1 MSFKVHISP
10 GVKSVRILS
19 YYGPHFLV
27 FGLNSKNNEVSLHIQ
42 SECGKMRSR
51 ITPNTDMFN
60 AVSVN
65 HDILKLFTSMLRIK
79 KVPEKNKT
87 VNNWY
92 VRELTSTK

>member
-1 MSFKVHISP
+1 
-10 GVKSVRILS
+10 
-19 YYGPHFLV
+19 
-27 FGLNSKNNEVSLHIQ
+27 
-42 SECGKMRSR
+42 
-51 ITPNTDMFN
+51 MFN

-87 VNNWY
+87 VNSWY